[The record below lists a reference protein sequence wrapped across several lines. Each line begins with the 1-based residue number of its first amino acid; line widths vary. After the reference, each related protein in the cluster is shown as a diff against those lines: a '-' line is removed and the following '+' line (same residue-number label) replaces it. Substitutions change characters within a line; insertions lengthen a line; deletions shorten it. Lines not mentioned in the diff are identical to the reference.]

1 MRLAAA
7 EELGPRGHAVVAEL
21 GEAVTSGPSPQVR
34 QAAARALGELGDPG
48 AVEPLAAALRV
59 DTAPAVREAIV
70 AALAMLGDRRA
81 VEALAAALHDTETDQ
96 PLRKTIAAALG
107 RLGHP
112 PAVEAL
118 LIACGDPS
126 RGVRVAARKAL
137 TGMGQG
143 AVTQLI
149 KALDH
154 SSDRVRAR
162 AAEALGGLNNPR
174 AVEPLEARR
183 TDPELAVRAAVVE
196 ALVELGRK
204 PEGHGSSRFEPY
216 AASSYSWMRP
226 PRRSRLRTPPRVLAG
241 AGGSDGASGARRS
254 SPRCGRLAL

>member
-1 MRLAAA
+1 MTPAPSSLWPRRCASTPRRRCVRRSWRHWPCLATGAP
-7 EELGPRGHAVVAEL
+7 LRPWLQRSTTPRPTSRYARRSQRRSAGS
-21 GEAVTSGPSPQVR
+21 VTHRPWRRCSSPV
-34 QAAARALGELGDPG
+34 G
-48 AVEPLAAALRV
+48 
-59 DTAPAVREAIV
+59 TPAVGYG
-70 AALAMLGDRRA
+70 L
-81 VEALAAALHDTETDQ
+81 
-96 PLRKTIAAALG
+96 
-107 RLGHP
+107 
-112 PAVEAL
+112 
-118 LIACGDPS
+118 
-126 RGVRVAARKAL
+126 RVAARKAL

-204 PEGHGSSRFEPY
+204 PEGHGNSRFEPY

-241 AGGSDGASGARRS
+241 PGGSEGASGARRS
-254 SPRCGRLAL
+254 SPRWGRLAL